1 MQNLPCRGGELLAV
15 DAGRWICR
23 PRKGRKGDGNTI
35 GSKKGVPGVPRHSG
49 TGNNRGAGNLQ
60 GMVGEPGS
68 GGPDGVRHDDDGHG
82 VAQRGVLGAG
92 PTLAM
97 AIAFGGT
104 AQFVAGV
111 VDLRKG
117 SLFGGSAFMAYG
129 AFWWSLV
136 VLDYLL
142 PKTGISSGPNE
153 LFGYFLMWTLF
164 TLSFFVASF
173 KVGNHLAGL
182 FGLLLVAFLLL
193 DGVTL
198 GKVPA
203 VVAGWEIFITGLVA
217 WYIATAILVNGVYGR
232 KVLPHS

>member
-1 MQNLPCRGGELLAV
+1 MALLAEV
-15 DAGRWICR
+15 RR
-23 PRKGRKGDGNTI
+23 
-35 GSKKGVPGVPRHSG
+35 
-49 TGNNRGAGNLQ
+49 
-60 GMVGEPGS
+60 EPGTMPAPTVS
-68 GGPDGVRHDDDGHG
+68 VEPGIYKEWWANPAVVGLMGFATTTMATGLHNVGYW
-82 VAQRGVLGAG
+82 GAG

-97 AIAFGGT
+97 EIAFGGT

-153 LFGYFLMWTLF
+153 LPGYFLMWSLF
-164 TLSFFVASF
+164 TLSFFIASF

-193 DGVTL
+193 DGVTI

-203 VVAGWEIFITGLVA
+203 AAAGWEIPIITGV
-217 WYIATAILVNGVYGR
+217 TAI
-232 KVLPHS
+232 PP